1 LQPNVWSVWADAH
14 GVDLELEFEFEF
26 EFEFEV
32 EFKSRPFAMAL
43 AKKAL
48 LQRWAG
54 NVL

>member
-1 LQPNVWSVWADAH
+1 MWADAH
-14 GVDLELEFEFEF
+14 GVDLELEVEVEV
-26 EFEFEV
+26 EVEV
-32 EFKSRPFAMAL
+32 EFKSRPIATAL